1 MRIEATAF
9 IARPETSVT
18 RKAYAYVYDANRIQE
33 ELVEEGG
40 SCEEHEG
47 TG

>member
-9 IARPETSVT
+9 IARHETSVT
-18 RKAYAYVYDANRIQE
+18 RKAYAHGHDGNRIQE